1 MIKAVL
7 PGDDCFIRAAADPD
21 PYGAIHTARWDL
33 YGMESGPPR
42 FWRTP
47 KAEGLLSMSG
57 DTLVVSGCFPDP
69 EELAAFCA
77 VSGAK
82 KLRGRSQTLEA
93 AAKWLG
99 WPIQIRQ
106 ILSAAGALRP
116 SVIPPGFCE
125 PSPREVYPLLQAVF
139 GLPKEDFAPWYC
151 EISHKLRHRQG
162 ALLGVRAA
170 GKMAATAGIYHQN
183 RKAALIG
190 SVATDPAFRRRGY
203 ASALVFSLAD
213 RARQKGRIPFVIC
226 QNPEAAQVYE
236 QIGFTLWGE
245 EWLCCRDK
253 TAG

>member
-1 MIKAVL
+1 MGRFIQPDGICTAWKAAL
-7 PGDDCFIRAAADPD
+7 PGFGARQRQKDFCLCLAIRWSYPAVFP
-21 PYGAIHTARWDL
+21 TRKN
-33 YGMESGPPR
+33 
-42 FWRTP
+42 WRHFVP
-47 KAEGLLSMSG
+47 SPAQKS
-57 DTLVVSGCFPDP
+57 
-69 EELAAFCA
+69 CA
-77 VSGAK
+77 VEVK
-82 KLRGRSQTLEA
+82 RWRA

-106 ILSAAGALRP
+106 ILSAAGTLRP

-170 GKMAATAGIYHQN
+170 GKIAATAGIYHQN

>member
-1 MIKAVL
+1 
-7 PGDDCFIRAAADPD
+7 
-21 PYGAIHTARWDL
+21 
-33 YGMESGPPR
+33 MESGPPR

-106 ILSAAGALRP
+106 ILSAAGTLRP

-190 SVATDPAFRRRGY
+190 SVALTLPSGGGDMRQHWYFRWQTGPGKKAAFHLSSARTRRQRRCMSRLDLPCGVRSG
-203 ASALVFSLAD
+203 SAAEIKRLVDS
-213 RARQKGRIPFVIC
+213 
-226 QNPEAAQVYE
+226 
-236 QIGFTLWGE
+236 
-245 EWLCCRDK
+245 
-253 TAG
+253 

>member
-1 MIKAVL
+1 
-7 PGDDCFIRAAADPD
+7 
-21 PYGAIHTARWDL
+21 
-33 YGMESGPPR
+33 
-42 FWRTP
+42 
-47 KAEGLLSMSG
+47 MSG

-93 AAKWLG
+93 AA
-99 WPIQIRQ
+99 
-106 ILSAAGALRP
+106 
-116 SVIPPGFCE
+116 
-125 PSPREVYPLLQAVF
+125 
-139 GLPKEDFAPWYC
+139 KEDFAPWYC